1 MRAAF
6 ALAAL
11 LFIPGTAAAD
21 WITTPFFG
29 TTFGVTTNVV
39 VGDPAVGA
47 KKFVFGGSFALLTDG
62 ILGLEAT
69 ASHIPHF
76 FEGASDSLVLASG
89 VSTLTGNVILAV
101 PQAITG
107 YSLRPYVS
115 GGVGLLHASSRDAT
129 ALLILDSNLLGLT
142 IGGGAIGMLSNATGM
157 RFELRHTRNVT
168 FDDSAVTNSGGATRI
183 SFWQATVGVVY
194 RF

>member
-1 MRAAF
+1 M
-6 ALAAL
+6 
-11 LFIPGTAAAD
+11 
-21 WITTPFFG
+21 
-29 TTFGVTTNVV
+29 
-39 VGDPAVGA
+39 
-47 KKFVFGGSFALLTDG
+47 
-62 ILGLEAT
+62 
-69 ASHIPHF
+69 
-76 FEGASDSLVLASG
+76 
-89 VSTLTGNVILAV
+89 
-101 PQAITG
+101 
-107 YSLRPYVS
+107 S